1 MDKYKSAR
9 LNVVRINREMMTLSC
24 VRSSLRSATA
34 SNSHNSHIK
43 DINETKTQQ
52 QKNKKGKQNRNTT
65 NKEAFMWIDRFI
77 QI

>member
-9 LNVVRINREMMTLSC
+9 LTVIRINRGMMTLSC

-43 DINETKTQQ
+43 DIKETKTQQ
-52 QKNKKGKQNRNTT
+52 KKKGKQNRNTT

-77 QI
+77 QT